1 MLTPSMFAEMGRIR
15 AASLRDDARGGR
27 RERPVRR
34 RRDAIRAAVGARLV
48 SAGFRLLRGVA

>member
-1 MLTPSMFAEMGRIR
+1 MLTPSNFGEMGRIR
-15 AASLRDDARGGR
+15 AASLRDDARGGGLER
-27 RERPVRR
+27 RMGR

>member
-1 MLTPSMFAEMGRIR
+1 MLTPSMFCEMGRIR